1 MVSTLR
7 KQGFSTDELLAAGVA
22 TAATRQGNV
31 IDRFRDRAILPI
43 TREGVIVGFVGRRHP
58 DADDDHGPKYL
69 NNPASALFAKRDILY
84 GHHLL
89 TPNAVPVIVE
99 GPIDA
104 IAVTLAGQGTYIGV
118 APLGTAL
125 TLEQTL
131 LLRGGPTPLIATDA
145 DSAGHVAAENTFWLL
160 AQHRYDPRRLLLPT
174 GGDPAQL
181 LEQHGPDALHDALAT
196 VTTLQGELMI
206 RDRVTF
212 LSPAEAGLQVAE
224 ILAAR
229 PPATWEQHLTDVPEK
244 QARHLVARTH
254 AWTATPTAAADHAR
268 QQTRQMR
275 GRLDQTPAQR
285 WQRWADLTGMA
296 GAREW
301 PKLAA
306 RLDELHHAG
315 ADTTM
320 LARRLAKAPAA
331 VAAAT
336 LAHHRP
342 GRAVEV
348 DWRPWAEIV
357 NAGLL
362 ADQRWRSVQTDL
374 SRLQFL
380 DTDLAAL
387 AAAMAGR
394 HPETVL
400 VTLRNALRV
409 HVGKFGLN
417 SGADQQSSP
426 ATRAQLGIGGP
437 DETPGRTPPQR

>member
-1 MVSTLR
+1 MISTLR
-7 KQGFSTDELLAAGVA
+7 KQGFSTDELIAAGVA
-22 TAATRQGNV
+22 TTTRQGNV
-31 IDRFRDRAILPI
+31 IDCFRDRAMLPI
-43 TREGVIVGFVGRRHP
+43 VHQGVVVGFVGRRHP
-58 DADDDHGPKYL
+58 DADDSQGPKYL
-69 NNPASALFAKRDILY
+69 NSPASALFAKRDILY

-89 TPNAVPVIVE
+89 TPEAVPVIVE

-104 IAVTLAGQGTYIGV
+104 IAVTIAGQGTYIGV

-145 DSAGHVAAENTFWLL
+145 DNAGHVAAENTFWLL
-160 AQHRYDPRRLLLPT
+160 AQHRLDPRRLILPT

-181 LEQHGPDALHDALAT
+181 LEQHGPDALHHALAT
-196 VTTLQGELMI
+196 ATTIQGEQMI

-212 LSPAEAGLQVAE
+212 LTPADATRQIAE

-229 PPATWEQHLTDVPEK
+229 PPATWQQHLAAVPEE
-244 QARHLVARTH
+244 QTQQLMTSIN
-254 AWTATPTAAADHAR
+254 AWTTTPIMAADHAR
-268 QQTRQMR
+268 EQTRAMR
-275 GRLDQTPAQR
+275 RRLDQTPAQR
-285 WQRWADLTGMA
+285 WQRWADLTEMA
-296 GAREW
+296 AVPEW
-301 PKLAA
+301 PQLAD

-320 LARRLAKAPAA
+320 LARRLAKAPVA

-357 NAGLL
+357 NAELL

-380 DTDLAAL
+380 GTDLAAL

-426 ATRAQLGIGGP
+426 ATRAQLRIGGP
-437 DETPGRTPPQR
+437 EEAPGRTPPQP